1 MSASPRPLLPSTE
14 TSLRRQVDQ
23 AQRDWRA
30 PSVCA
35 AVIRDGHRLLD
46 HVAGWGGPDAPASG
60 APTSDI
66 AAGDVQYRI
75 GSITKT
81 FTAVLILALRDEG
94 RLTLDDPLGL
104 HVPGG
109 KHGGLTIRQLLTH
122 LSGIQREP
130 VGDVWWTLRT
140 PDHPDFLAGL
150 ELAEAV
156 LPPQRQLHY
165 SNVAYAILG
174 EVVARLD
181 GRSWAES
188 LGQRILR
195 PLGLSRTTL
204 DPATPHARGWFVDP
218 YADRLLAEPDF
229 PTRALAPAMQ
239 LWSTATD
246 LTRWAAFIA
255 DPVAEVLAPATVDE
269 MCHPQVMWDIDA
281 WNLAWGLGFMLLR
294 QGDRILVGH
303 EGAMP
308 GFLAGC
314 YTRRS
319 DSVGA
324 VAFANCTS
332 GADPGGLAAGLITTL
347 LEAEPTPVR
356 PWRPGAEVDPNARPL
371 LGRWWSEGS
380 EFVFGWTD
388 GALTASIAGAPH
400 RPPAVFVAAGPDE
413 WRVASGREV
422 GERLRVVRNESGDVV
437 RLHWATYA
445 FTRDPRVFG
454 ATDPTSA
461 PYDGPDV

>member
-1 MSASPRPLLPSTE
+1 MMRPARPLQPATE
-14 TSLRRQVDQ
+14 SSLRRHVDQ

-35 AVIRDGHRLLD
+35 AVVRDGDRVLD
-46 HVAGWGGPDAPASG
+46 HLAGWGGPVEPVDPADQ
-60 APTSDI
+60 A
-66 AAGDVQYRI
+66 DVQYRI

-94 RLTLDDPLGL
+94 RLTLDDPLGRHL
-104 HVPGG
+104 PET
-109 KHGGLTIRQLLTH
+109 KHGRLTIRQLLTH
-122 LSGIQREP
+122 LSGLQREP

-140 PDHPDFLAGL
+140 PDVPEFLAGL
-150 ELAEAV
+150 EEAEAV
-156 LPPQRQLHY
+156 LPAHRQLHY
-165 SNVAYAILG
+165 SNVAFAILG
-174 EVVARLD
+174 EVVSRLD
-181 GRSWAES
+181 GRAWAEALS
-188 LGQRILR
+188 RRILL

-204 DPATPHARGWFVDP
+204 EPVPPHAGGWFVDP

-239 LWSTATD
+239 LWSSAAD
-246 LTRWAAFIA
+246 LSRWAAFIA
-255 DPVAEVLAPATVDE
+255 DPVAEVLAPATLDE
-269 MCHPQVMWDIDA
+269 MCHPQVMWDVDG

-314 YTRRS
+314 YARRS

-332 GADPGGLAAGLITTL
+332 GAAPGELAAKLVTTL
-347 LEAEPTPVR
+347 LDAEPTPVR
-356 PWRPGAEVDPNARPL
+356 PWRPGLDVDPAVRPL

-380 EFVFGWTD
+380 EFVFSWSE
-388 GALTASIAGAPH
+388 GALTAAVAGAPH
-400 RPPAVFVAAGPDE
+400 RPPAVFAPQGPDL
-413 WRVASGREV
+413 WRVVRGRET
-422 GERLRVVRNESGDVV
+422 GELLRVVRDPTGGVA

-445 FTRDPRVFG
+445 FTREPRVFG
-454 ATDPTSA
+454 ATPEPSA